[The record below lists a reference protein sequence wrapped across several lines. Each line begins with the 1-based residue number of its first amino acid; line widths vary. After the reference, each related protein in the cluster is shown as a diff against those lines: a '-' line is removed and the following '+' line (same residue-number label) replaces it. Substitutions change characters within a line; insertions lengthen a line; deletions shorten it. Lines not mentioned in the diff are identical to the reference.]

1 MGGFYEYRLV
11 NKNGLMLTRLNMP
24 HIEVIGDVFNNSEL
38 LPNKDGKR

>member
-24 HIEVIGDVFNNSEL
+24 YIEVIGDVFNNSEL
-38 LPNKDGKR
+38 LPDIEED